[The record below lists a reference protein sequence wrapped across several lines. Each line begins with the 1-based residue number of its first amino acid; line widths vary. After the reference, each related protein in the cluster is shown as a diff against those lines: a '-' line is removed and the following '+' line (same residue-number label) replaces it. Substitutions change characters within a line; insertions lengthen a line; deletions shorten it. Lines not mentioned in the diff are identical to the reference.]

1 MAKRQRIRDE
11 LNTGEI
17 TKLQPEEI
25 RVILR
30 AADEMIV
37 TAGRSMLVKVL
48 KGSKDKKV
56 LEYKLDECPS
66 YGYYHDLTMEEIGK
80 RVDYMIVKRYLRIEY
95 SGRLPMLVFTDKGW
109 EIECETYTSEWVCR
123 FKEVVESKVLRLD
136 MFEEL
141 KTVNR
146 QVVFAML
153 DKIKEIGDKR
163 YIPVLNTWQK
173 GEVRKVRQKIEGVIT
188 VLKRKRCPNPENSG
202 EGRCFF
208 LRSNLEAL

>member
-1 MAKRQRIRDE
+1 
-11 LNTGEI
+11 
-17 TKLQPEEI
+17 
-25 RVILR
+25 
-30 AADEMIV
+30 
-37 TAGRSMLVKVL
+37 MLVKVL

-95 SGRLPMLVFTDKGW
+95 SGRLPMLVFTDKGG

-163 YIPVLNTWQK
+163 YIPVLKTWQK

-188 VLKRKRCPNPENSG
+188 VLEKKDAV
-202 EGRCFF
+202 FF
-208 LRSNLEAL
+208 LGVIWRLFK

>member
-1 MAKRQRIRDE
+1 MARRQRIRYE

-30 AADEMIV
+30 AADELIA

-66 YGYYHDLTMEEIGK
+66 YGYYHHLTMEEIGK

-95 SGRLPMLVFTDKGW
+95 SGRLPMLIFTDKGW
-109 EIECETYTSEWVCR
+109 DIERETYTSEWVCR
-123 FKEVVESKVLRLD
+123 FKEAVESKVLRLD

-153 DKIKEIGDKR
+153 DRIKEIGDKR
-163 YIPVLNTWQK
+163 YIPVLKAWQK

-188 VLKRKRCPNPENSG
+188 VLENR
-202 EGRCFF
+202 E
-208 LRSNLEAL
+208 E

>member
-1 MAKRQRIRDE
+1 MAKRQRIRYE

-30 AADEMIV
+30 AADEMIA

-163 YIPVLNTWQK
+163 YIPVLKTWQK

-188 VLKRKRCPNPENSG
+188 VLENR
-202 EGRCFF
+202 E
-208 LRSNLEAL
+208 E

>member
-1 MAKRQRIRDE
+1 MAKRQRIRYE

-153 DKIKEIGDKR
+153 DKTIDN
-163 YIPVLNTWQK
+163 VL
-173 GEVRKVRQKIEGVIT
+173 
-188 VLKRKRCPNPENSG
+188 
-202 EGRCFF
+202 
-208 LRSNLEAL
+208 ALLDEED

>member
-1 MAKRQRIRDE
+1 MAKRQRIRYE

-153 DKIKEIGDKR
+153 DMIKEIGDKR
-163 YIPVLNTWQK
+163 YIPVLKTWQK

-188 VLKRKRCPNPENSG
+188 VLENR
-202 EGRCFF
+202 E
-208 LRSNLEAL
+208 E

>member
-1 MAKRQRIRDE
+1 MARRQRIRYE

-30 AADEMIV
+30 AADEMIA

-109 EIECETYTSEWVCR
+109 EMECETYTSEWVCR

-141 KTVNR
+141 KIVNR

-163 YIPVLNTWQK
+163 YIPVLKTWQK
-173 GEVRKVRQKIEGVIT
+173 GEVRKVRQKLEGVIT
-188 VLKRKRCPNPENSG
+188 VLENR
-202 EGRCFF
+202 E
-208 LRSNLEAL
+208 E

>member
-1 MAKRQRIRDE
+1 MARRQRIRYE

-163 YIPVLNTWQK
+163 YIPVLKTWQK

-188 VLKRKRCPNPENSG
+188 VLENR
-202 EGRCFF
+202 E
-208 LRSNLEAL
+208 E

>member
-1 MAKRQRIRDE
+1 MAKRQRIRYE

-95 SGRLPMLVFTDKGW
+95 SGRLPMLVFTDKGR

-163 YIPVLNTWQK
+163 YIPVLKTWQK

-188 VLKRKRCPNPENSG
+188 VLENR
-202 EGRCFF
+202 E
-208 LRSNLEAL
+208 E

>member
-1 MAKRQRIRDE
+1 MMAKRQRIRYE

-163 YIPVLNTWQK
+163 YIPVLKTWQK

-188 VLKRKRCPNPENSG
+188 VLENR
-202 EGRCFF
+202 E
-208 LRSNLEAL
+208 E

>member
-1 MAKRQRIRDE
+1 MAKRQRIRYE

-48 KGSKDKKV
+48 KGSEDKKV

-163 YIPVLNTWQK
+163 YIPVLKTWQK

-188 VLKRKRCPNPENSG
+188 VLENR
-202 EGRCFF
+202 E
-208 LRSNLEAL
+208 E

>member
-1 MAKRQRIRDE
+1 MARRQRIRYE

-17 TKLQPEEI
+17 TKLQPDEI

-30 AADEMIV
+30 AADEMIA

-66 YGYYHDLTMEEIGK
+66 YGYYHDLTMEEIEK

-95 SGRLPMLVFTDKGW
+95 SDHLPMLEFTDKGW
-109 EIECETYTSEWVCR
+109 EIECETYTSEWVCC

-141 KTVNR
+141 KIVNR

-163 YIPVLNTWQK
+163 YIPVLKTWQK

-188 VLKRKRCPNPENSG
+188 VLENR
-202 EGRCFF
+202 E
-208 LRSNLEAL
+208 E

>member
-1 MAKRQRIRDE
+1 MAKRQRIRYE

-109 EIECETYTSEWVCR
+109 EIECETYTSDWVCR

-188 VLKRKRCPNPENSG
+188 VLENR
-202 EGRCFF
+202 E
-208 LRSNLEAL
+208 E

>member
-1 MAKRQRIRDE
+1 MAKRQRIRYE

-146 QVVFAML
+146 PVVFAML

-163 YIPVLNTWQK
+163 YIPVLKTWQK

-188 VLKRKRCPNPENSG
+188 VLENR
-202 EGRCFF
+202 E
-208 LRSNLEAL
+208 E

>member
-1 MAKRQRIRDE
+1 MAKRQRIRYE

-163 YIPVLNTWQK
+163 YIPVLKMWQK

-188 VLKRKRCPNPENSG
+188 VLENR
-202 EGRCFF
+202 E
-208 LRSNLEAL
+208 E